1 MTVDA
6 VWPEFELTPYALL
19 REQYG
24 IARADRPAQPP
35 SGFDL
40 VDVMFETRCA
50 DERFRRLVLADLA
63 GWLPVDER
71 TWRVAIC
78 LAGGRL
84 TVRTR
89 GRTTEERL
97 GEVLQEVRHR
107 LSDAV
112 LAYRS

>member
-1 MTVDA
+1 MACDV
-6 VWPEFELTPYALL
+6 
-19 REQYG
+19 
-24 IARADRPAQPP
+24 ADRLSDDVYSCRGTDERVLPVPP
-35 SGFDL
+35 LPEL

-50 DERFRRLVLADLA
+50 DERFRRLALADLA
-63 GWLPVDER
+63 DWLPVDER
-71 TWRVAIC
+71 AWRVAIR
-78 LAGGRL
+78 LADGSL

-97 GEVLQEVRHR
+97 GEVLQEIRRR